1 MDDSSDG
8 GKERERE
15 RWVAI
20 GGHVCHSHFLL
31 LFLLFSSDQE
41 LLLPHLSI
49 LLGVSVNSFL
59 FLWHRTMHWRAR
71 SNDFAMLGMQRH
83 YACASRTLLGTDEQP
98 DPRYVP
104 RRWPRDDRPHQLAVF
119 LRIELPS
126 RCLYACVQ
134 LRTYIGIRTAY
145 FFLRTVDSWSAR
157 RIDTCPPTR
166 LSFPFRPHFAPI
178 SRNDGQPKSI
188 FTYLSHRR
196 FEFPFS
202 TEIDGGGGIFGWKK
216 MEGTRRQVGD
226 NRQTRLTLRGAK
238 RCRR

>member
-1 MDDSSDG
+1 MEERRG
-8 GKERERE
+8 RERERE

-41 LLLPHLSI
+41 LLLLPHLSI

-157 RIDTCPPTR
+157 RIDTCPPTTDAPI
-166 LSFPFRPHFAPI
+166 LPIPSPFRSHFEKRRSSKIDLYVSFSSPI
-178 SRNDGQPKSI
+178 RIPILDGDRRRRRRNFRVEENGRNEA
-188 FTYLSHRR
+188 T
-196 FEFPFS
+196 
-202 TEIDGGGGIFGWKK
+202 GW
-216 MEGTRRQVGD
+216 R
-226 NRQTRLTLRGAK
+226 
-238 RCRR
+238 

>member
-8 GKERERE
+8 GKQRERERE

-41 LLLPHLSI
+41 QLLPPPPPPPPHLSI

-59 FLWHRTMHWRAR
+59 FLWHRAMHWRAR

-104 RRWPRDDRPHQLAVF
+104 RRWPRDDRPRQLASRLLLADRTTVAMLIR
-119 LRIELPS
+119 LRPTTYLYRYICTRSLFLPS
-126 RCLYACVQ
+126 YRSFV
-134 LRTYIGIRTAY
+134 
-145 FFLRTVDSWSAR
+145 VSS
-157 RIDTCPPTR
+157 IDTCRSILLISIDPDLAR
-166 LSFPFRPHFAPI
+166 FIYIYIYFSLSPI
-178 SRNDGQPKSI
+178 QIPSFS
-188 FTYLSHRR
+188 
-196 FEFPFS
+196 FEKNR
-202 TEIDGGGGIFGWKK
+202 EERWK
-216 MEGTRRQVGD
+216 ETRRQVGD

>member
-1 MDDSSDG
+1 M
-8 GKERERE
+8 
-15 RWVAI
+15 AI

-41 LLLPHLSI
+41 LLLLPHLSI

-157 RIDTCPPTR
+157 RIDTCPPTTDAPI
-166 LSFPFRPHFAPI
+166 LPIPSPFRSHFEKRRSSKIDLYVSFSSPI
-178 SRNDGQPKSI
+178 RIPILDGDRRRRRRNFRVEENGRNEA
-188 FTYLSHRR
+188 T
-196 FEFPFS
+196 
-202 TEIDGGGGIFGWKK
+202 GW
-216 MEGTRRQVGD
+216 R
-226 NRQTRLTLRGAK
+226 
-238 RCRR
+238 

>member
-1 MDDSSDG
+1 MEERRG
-8 GKERERE
+8 RERERE

-41 LLLPHLSI
+41 LLLLPHLSI

-157 RIDTCPPTR
+157 RIDTCPPTTDAPI
-166 LSFPFRPHFAPI
+166 LPIPSPFRSHFEKRRSTKIDLYVSFSSPI
-178 SRNDGQPKSI
+178 RIPILDGDRRRRRRNFRVEENGRNEA
-188 FTYLSHRR
+188 T
-196 FEFPFS
+196 
-202 TEIDGGGGIFGWKK
+202 GW
-216 MEGTRRQVGD
+216 R
-226 NRQTRLTLRGAK
+226 
-238 RCRR
+238 

>member
-1 MDDSSDG
+1 M
-8 GKERERE
+8 
-15 RWVAI
+15 AI

-41 LLLPHLSI
+41 LLLLPHLSI

-157 RIDTCPPTR
+157 RIDTCPPTTDAPI
-166 LSFPFRPHFAPI
+166 LPIPSPFRSHFEKRRSTKIDLYVSFSSPI
-178 SRNDGQPKSI
+178 RIPILDGDRRRRRRNFRVEENGRNEA
-188 FTYLSHRR
+188 T
-196 FEFPFS
+196 
-202 TEIDGGGGIFGWKK
+202 GW
-216 MEGTRRQVGD
+216 R
-226 NRQTRLTLRGAK
+226 
-238 RCRR
+238 